1 MLAHVLLTF
10 VQVLSEKRKKKTEL
24 RQSEIEKP
32 KLSLSLKIHGQVQLT
47 EEQG

>member
-1 MLAHVLLTF
+1 VRK
-10 VQVLSEKRKKKTEL
+10 EKENRIETK
-24 RQSEIEKP
+24 SEIEKP